1 MTDYITKMINEFD
14 YKDELKTKATTPATN
29 YIFKVN
35 NQCNKLSKEKS
46 EIFHTY
52 VAKGLFLCKRAR
64 PDIQLA
70 IAFLC
75 TRVKQP
81 DEDDWKKLIRL
92 LNYLNGTKNLYLTL
106 EMDEAKIIKWYTDA
120 SFAIHQDYRSHTGAT
135 MTFGKGGIINIS
147 TKQKINTKSSTEAE
161 LVAVDNISGHLIW
174 TNYFLQ
180 HQGYKFDITLFQ
192 DNKSTKLLL
201 EYRKVSLIKR
211 TGHIDIRYYFLLD
224 RIKKREISVKHCLTE
239 EMIADYFT
247 KPLQGQ
253 KFKKFRKMILNIEE
267 K

>member
-1 MTDYITKMINEFD
+1 MLQKWLINSNI
-14 YKDELKTKATTPATN
+14 KTSATTPATN

-46 EIFHTY
+46 EVFHTY

-81 DEDDWKKLIRL
+81 DEDDWKKLIRM

-161 LVAVDNISGHLIW
+161 LVAVDDISGHLIW

-180 HQGYKFDITLFQ
+180 HQGYKFDTTLFQ

-201 EYRKVSLIKR
+201 EYGKASSSKR
-211 TGHIDIRYYFLLD
+211 TRHIDIRYYFLID
-224 RIKKREISVKHCLTE
+224 RIKNKEFQVKHCSTE
-239 EMIADYFT
+239 EMVADYFT
-247 KPLQGQ
+247 KPLQGH
-253 KFKKFRKMILNIEE
+253 KFKKFRKMILNI